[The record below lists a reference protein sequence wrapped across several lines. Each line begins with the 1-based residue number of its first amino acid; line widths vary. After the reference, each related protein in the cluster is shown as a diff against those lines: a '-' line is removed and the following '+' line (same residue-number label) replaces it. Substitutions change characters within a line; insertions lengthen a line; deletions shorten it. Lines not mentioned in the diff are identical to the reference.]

1 MSGLLLRVCGLG
13 PLLWRVGRLNLVGE
27 YVDVEGRRGMVY
39 AEAKASVR
47 AREVFEFARLAA
59 AAERVY
65 GAGLKVLVGFRIY
78 GEAYEEAGT
87 EGIALVE
94 A

>member
-1 MSGLLLRVCGLG
+1 ME
-13 PLLWRVGRLNLVGE
+13 GREINLVGE

-47 AREVFEFARLAA
+47 ARGVFEFARLAA

-65 GAGLKVLVGFRIY
+65 GAGLKVLVGSGFMGRLMRRL
-78 GEAYEEAGT
+78 GKRAQP
-87 EGIALVE
+87 L
-94 A
+94 